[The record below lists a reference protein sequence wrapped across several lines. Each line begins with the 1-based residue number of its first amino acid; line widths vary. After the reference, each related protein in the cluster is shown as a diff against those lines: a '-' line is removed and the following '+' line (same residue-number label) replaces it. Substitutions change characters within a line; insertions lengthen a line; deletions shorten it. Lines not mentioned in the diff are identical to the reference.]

1 MTGLWWI
8 SVLRWLYALAA
19 CGLALYGI
27 HTLWMTWSLWR
38 GERRPR
44 PAPGPV
50 AEWPVVTVQI
60 PLYNERHVAQRLI
73 DACARLD
80 YPPDRLQIQVLDDS
94 TDVTRQVVARRV
106 AHWRRRG
113 VDIHHLH
120 RQQRTGYKAG
130 ALAAGLAQARG
141 ELLAI
146 FDADF
151 LPPPDFL
158 RQVVPHFLG
167 PHNRDV
173 GFVQARWGH
182 LNATYSLLT
191 RSQAL
196 ALDGHFVVEQ
206 AGRQAAGYP
215 LGFNGSAGIWR
226 RACIEDPRVGGW
238 HADTLCEDLDLS
250 YRAQLAG
257 WRPRYLDHVEAPAE
271 IPPQLLAFKRQ
282 QFRWAKGSIQT
293 LRKLASRVWRAPW
306 PLAARLAGLFH
317 LGNYLVHPLLLAM
330 LGISLPLLWWDVH
343 PFWPLTY
350 LSLVSIGPPL
360 LYAVA
365 QRRLHPRG
373 WLRRW
378 AYLPVLTLLGTGICL
393 SNSLAVLQA
402 LLGREGPFQR
412 TPKFRVESPEDGWQG
427 SAYALSVGP
436 VWLGESALLVYA
448 ILAAWIA
455 WGHGNLWAIPFLLL
469 YAGGF
474 ALVAGLGLWEG
485 LQARGRRPRR
495 VSERP
500 GPSSEAVVRHRP

>member
-1 MTGLWWI
+1 MIGLWWT
-8 SVLRWLYALAA
+8 SALRWLYALAA
-19 CGLALYGI
+19 CGLALYGV
-27 HTLWMTWSLWR
+27 HTLWMTWNLRR
-38 GERRPR
+38 GGRPHR
-44 PAPGPV
+44 PGRV
-50 AEWPVVTVQI
+50 TEWPVVTVQI
-60 PLYNERHVAQRLI
+60 PLYNERHVAQRII

-80 YPPDRLQIQVLDDS
+80 YPRDRLEIQVLDDS

-106 AHWRRRG
+106 AHWQRQG

-120 RQQRTGYKAG
+120 RPQRTGYKAG

-151 LPPPDFL
+151 LPPSSFL
-158 RQVVPHFLG
+158 RRVVPHFLG
-167 PHNRDV
+167 KHNRDV

-215 LGFNGSAGIWR
+215 FGFNGSAGVWR
-226 RACIEDPRVGGW
+226 RSCIEDPRVGGW
-238 HADTLCEDLDLS
+238 HPDTLCEDLDLS

-293 LRKLASRVWRAPW
+293 LRKLAPRVWRAPW
-306 PLAARLAGLFH
+306 PLTARLAGLFH
-317 LGNYLVHPLLLAM
+317 LGNYLVHPLLLLM
-330 LGISLPLLWWDVH
+330 LGISLPLLWWEVH

-365 QRRLHPRG
+365 QRRLHPQG

-378 AYLPVLTLLGTGICL
+378 AYLPILTLLGTGLCL

-402 LLGREGPFQR
+402 LLGRQGSFQR
-412 TPKFRVESPEDGWQG
+412 TPKFRVESPGDAWQG
-427 SAYALSVGP
+427 STYALSVGP
-436 VWLGESALLVYA
+436 VWLGESALLAYA
-448 ILAAWIA
+448 LLAAWVA
-455 WGHGNLWAIPFLLL
+455 WQQGNLWAIPFLLL

-485 LQARGRRPRR
+485 IQARGLRPQQ
-495 VSERP
+495 VTDRP
-500 GPSSEAVVRHRP
+500 GPSSEAVARHRP